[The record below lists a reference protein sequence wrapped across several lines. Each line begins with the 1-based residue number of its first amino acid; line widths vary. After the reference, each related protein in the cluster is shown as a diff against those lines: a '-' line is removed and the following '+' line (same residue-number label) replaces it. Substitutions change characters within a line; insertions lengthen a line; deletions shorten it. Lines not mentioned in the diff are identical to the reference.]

1 MKKIINE
8 NDPRVIKTRR
18 LLLDSF
24 VVLVRKKDFTSISVK
39 DITDSAQVNRATFY
53 AHFQDKY
60 DILEYMVIDTF
71 MNLISKRID
80 IEAILNKETLR
91 NIILFVCEYVE
102 TVSNSC
108 KRNYTTI
115 LSLMEE
121 KVKLKLCDII
131 YTILKK
137 ENGVI
142 HKKDEKAALIATMIS
157 SSIYDAASKW
167 NRDGRATT
175 VEALTEGVMSFIVP
189 GINTYSN

>member
-80 IEAILNKETLR
+80 IGAILNKETLR
-91 NIILFVCEYVE
+91 KIILFVCEYVE

-115 LSLMEE
+115 LSLIEE

-142 HKKDEKAALIATMIS
+142 HKKDEKAALIAIMIS

>member
-108 KRNYTTI
+108 KRNHTTI

-121 KVKLKLCDII
+121 KVKLNLCDII

>member
-80 IEAILNKETLR
+80 IGAILNKETLR

-108 KRNYTTI
+108 KRNHTTI

>member
-80 IEAILNKETLR
+80 IGAILNKETLR
-91 NIILFVCEYVE
+91 KIILFVCEYVE

-142 HKKDEKAALIATMIS
+142 HKKDEKAALIAIMIS

>member
-80 IEAILNKETLR
+80 IGAILNKETLR
-91 NIILFVCEYVE
+91 KIILFV
-102 TVSNSC
+102 
-108 KRNYTTI
+108 
-115 LSLMEE
+115 
-121 KVKLKLCDII
+121 
-131 YTILKK
+131 
-137 ENGVI
+137 
-142 HKKDEKAALIATMIS
+142 
-157 SSIYDAASKW
+157 
-167 NRDGRATT
+167 
-175 VEALTEGVMSFIVP
+175 
-189 GINTYSN
+189 

>member
-91 NIILFVCEYVE
+91 KIILFVCEYVE

-108 KRNYTTI
+108 KRNHTTI

>member
-1 MKKIINE
+1 MKTIINE

-18 LLLDSF
+18 LLLDAF
-24 VVLVRKKDFTSISVK
+24 IVLVRKKDFTSISVK
-39 DITDSAQVNRATFY
+39 DITDYARVNRATFY

-60 DILEYMVIDTF
+60 DILEYMVIDRF
-71 MNLISKRID
+71 MNLISKRINV
-80 IEAILNKETLR
+80 EVILNEETLR

-102 TVSNSC
+102 TVSKSC

-115 LSLMEE
+115 LLLMEE
-121 KVKLKLCDII
+121 KVKLKLCEII

-142 HKKDEKAALIATMIS
+142 HKKDEEAAFIATMIS

-167 NRDGRATT
+167 NRDGRVIT

-189 GINTYSN
+189 GINIYSN